1 MNHLKLIFC
10 LCQFAYATATLGQ
23 ASNAGDNRAGARDN
37 ERQQQGGGE
46 ILRTEELPV
55 VGGANDAESKAA
67 VEEASNQL
75 AGMCEVDGDFWNMCS
90 KRGIKGE
97 FTVDLTIQGK
107 GNVVTVFM
115 VSSNATTDAQIALK
129 NRLIDLK
136 FPNVK
141 LPKAKR
147 VKFRYTLNLNC

>member
-1 MNHLKLIFC
+1 MNLLKLNFC
-10 LCQFAYATATLGQ
+10 LCLLAFAIATFGQ
-23 ASNAGDNRAGARDN
+23 ASNAGDNRAGSRDD
-37 ERQQQGGGE
+37 RQQQGGGE
-46 ILRTEELPV
+46 ILKTEELPE

-129 NRLIDLK
+129 NRLIELK
-136 FPNVK
+136 FPNIK
-141 LPKAKR
+141 LPKTKR